1 MLETLQLQKLAR
13 EIVGKRMPKVQLDDV
28 VAVPFT
34 DEEGES
40 ALRITLVI
48 SPETV
53 DAITGKDALKLLVD
67 IKDALFR
74 KGEERFAFLEYT
86 TADDVPTD
94 DDDD

>member
-1 MLETLQLQKLAR
+1 MLEALQLQKLAR
-13 EIVGKRMPKVQLDDV
+13 EIVGKRMPGVQLDDV

-34 DEEGES
+34 DGEGES

-74 KGEERFAFLEYT
+74 EGEERFAFLEYT

-94 DDDD
+94 EDED